1 MKVSKQTL
9 DTLKN
14 FASINSNILVRPGNI
29 LSTISS
35 DVSIFARAEVTE
47 TFDRE
52 FAIYDLNS
60 LLALLTMMEDTD
72 VEFGED
78 CITISKD
85 SSEFKYYYADKSI
98 IVAAPDKTI
107 EVDNE
112 YEFQL
117 SSKTISML
125 IRAASVISAPMLSI
139 VSKNGSVKLSVG
151 DPATPRSNTYTQE
164 IGTNDTEFDCRVP
177 IENFKVIPADYK
189 VVLSKKKFMHL
200 SNEKSQYWLALDLNS
215 KI

>member
-1 MKVSKQTL
+1 MKISKQTL
-9 DTLKN
+9 EVLKN
-14 FASINSNILVRPGNI
+14 FSSINSNILVRPGNI
-29 LSTISS
+29 LSTISA
-35 DVSIFARAEVTE
+35 DVNIFSRAEVSE

-72 VEFGED
+72 VDFGED
-78 CITISKD
+78 CITIRKD
-85 SSEFKYYYADKSI
+85 TSEFKYYYADKNI
-98 IVAAPDKTI
+98 VVAAPDKTI

-125 IRAASVISAPMLSI
+125 LRAASVISAPMLSI
-139 VSKNGSVKLSVG
+139 VSKNGKVTLSVG

-164 IGTNDTEFDCRVP
+164 IGQHDSEFDCRIP
-177 IENFKVIPADYK
+177 IENFKVIPADYT
-189 VVLSKKKFMHL
+189 VVLSKKKFMYL
-200 SNEKSQYWLALDLNS
+200 SNDTTKYWLALDLNS
-215 KI
+215 QI